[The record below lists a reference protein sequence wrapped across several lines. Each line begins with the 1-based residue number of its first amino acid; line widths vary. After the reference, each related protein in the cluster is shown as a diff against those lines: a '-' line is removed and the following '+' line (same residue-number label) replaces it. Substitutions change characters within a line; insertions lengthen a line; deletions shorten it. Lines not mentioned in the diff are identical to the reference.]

1 MGWEDLVM
9 EEDWVMGILWDSIAR
24 MVMVTHME
32 GMEDMDTLGMD
43 SMVEFE

>member
-9 EEDWVMGILWDSIAR
+9 EEDWVMGIQGSIAR